1 MPSTV
6 RIAHTARIA
15 SKRLTP
21 RMRNIAKCRIA
32 EFAGWRAE
40 DNCGEYET
48 DGPLHERASVA
59 GRWVGRT
66 TFRLAHRRICWKIR
80 SLCADGIGVMA
91 DDEGRDGGSWKWGIV
106 SLRPDED
113 LLHRIVDNLIEVHSM
128 PSDFVSVIQPTATK
142 SSEGSGEEAAARRPV
157 PVLPVRDTVLFPHAV
172 LPLTVGRDSSI
183 QLIQSLGEEKT
194 ILVVAQ
200 RDARQDSPQAA
211 DLHHIG
217 TRATVHKVV
226 KMPNQSLFVF
236 TEGNERVRLGEFAQ
250 LTPFMTAEYEVIGDV
265 EPAES
270 PEAEALQRNVVGQFQ
285 QIVTSSPTLS
295 DDLQTIAINIDE
307 PGRLADF
314 IASSLPFLTTTDKQE
329 LLETPDIAARLERI
343 NKHLAKEL
351 EVQQLRNKIQTE
363 VQDSVQ
369 SSQRDYYLREQLKAI
384 QKELGDVDDTQKDIA
399 ELKEK
404 IENAGMPEDVKKDA
418 LKELGR
424 LSRMNPAAADYSL
437 TRNYV
442 EWRAV
447 LPWSKTSAG
456 EVDILKAKEIL
467 DADHYGLKKVKDRI
481 LDYLSVR
488 RLKPDMKG
496 PILCFVGPPGVGKT
510 SLGRSI
516 ARALDRKFSR
526 ISLGGMHDEA
536 EIRGHRRTYIG
547 ALPGQIIQHLKRVE
561 VKDPVFM
568 LDEIDKL
575 GRDFRGDPAS
585 ALLETLDPEQN
596 NTFRDNYLDQP
607 FDLSKV
613 LFICTANQLD
623 TIPGPLLDRMEI
635 IELTGYTEEEK
646 VNIAI
651 KYLIPRQIK
660 ENGIKPEQIEFPKE
674 SVHLIARHYTREA
687 GVRKLEQQIGT
698 VCRKLARRIAE
709 GATEKL
715 VITPEIIHE
724 FLGGIKVRVDTEIAE
739 RTKRAG
745 VAVGLAWTPAG
756 GDVLFI
762 EANRMKGKGGFT
774 ITGQIG
780 DVMKESMQ
788 AALTWVRSN
797 AASLGLDEDFT
808 KDTDLH
814 IHVPAGAIPKDGPSA
829 GVTMATALVS
839 LLTDTPVHPL
849 TAMTGE
855 ITLSGNVLPVGGIK
869 EKFLA
874 AKRAGVR
881 DVILPTD
888 CRQQVEEDLTPDQIE
903 GVTLHYATRIEDVL
917 AVALPKTPRE
927 KVLDEVVREEVLHS
941 AA

>member
-1 MPSTV
+1 
-6 RIAHTARIA
+6 
-15 SKRLTP
+15 
-21 RMRNIAKCRIA
+21 
-32 EFAGWRAE
+32 
-40 DNCGEYET
+40 
-48 DGPLHERASVA
+48 
-59 GRWVGRT
+59 
-66 TFRLAHRRICWKIR
+66 
-80 SLCADGIGVMA
+80 MA
-91 DDEGRDGGSWKWGIV
+91 
-106 SLRPDED
+106 
-113 LLHRIVDNLIEVHSM
+113 N
-128 PSDFVSVIQPTATK
+128 DFVSVIKPQAVK
-142 SSEGSGEEAAARRPV
+142 GNGEGRGSSY

-172 LPLTVGRDSSI
+172 LPLTVGRESSI

-200 RDARQDSPQAA
+200 RDARQDAPEAG
-211 DLHHIG
+211 DLHEIG
-217 TRATVHKVV
+217 TLATVHKVV

-236 TEGNERVRLGEFAQ
+236 TEGTERVRLGTFTQ
-250 LTPFMTAEYEVIGDV
+250 TQPFLKAEYVTLDETTQEVT
-265 EPAES
+265 
-270 PEAEALQRNVVGQFQ
+270 PEAEALQRNVLGQFQ
-285 QIVTSSPTLS
+285 EIVTSSSTLS
-295 DDLQTIAINIDE
+295 DDLQTIALNIEE
-307 PGRLADF
+307 PGRLTDF
-314 IASSLPFLTTTDKQE
+314 IAASLPFLTTAEKQQ
-329 LLETPDIAARLERI
+329 LLETPDVRARLEAI
-343 NKHLAKEL
+343 NSHLAKEL
-351 EVQQLRNKIQTE
+351 EVQQLRNKIQSE

-369 SSQRDYYLREQLKAI
+369 QSQRDFYLREQMKAI
-384 QKELGDVDDTQKDIA
+384 QKELGDLDETQKDVA
-399 ELKEK
+399 DLKEK
-404 IENAGMPEDVKKDA
+404 IENAGMPEETKKDA

-424 LSRMNPAAADYSL
+424 LARMNPAAADYSL

-442 EWRAV
+442 EWLAV
-447 LPWSKTSAG
+447 LPWAKSSAG
-456 EVDILKAKEIL
+456 EVDIKKAQDVL
-467 DADHYGLKKVKDRI
+467 DEDHYGLKKVKDRI

-516 ARALDRKFSR
+516 ARALGRKFSR

-561 VKDPVFM
+561 VNDPVFM

-623 TIPGPLLDRMEI
+623 TIPAPLLDRMEI

-646 VNIAI
+646 VNIAER
-651 KYLIPRQIK
+651 YLIPRQIK
-660 ENGIKPEQIEFPKE
+660 ENGIEQEAGSRKQEVEKQDPKSSQASASQQMGEPLAAIPPDGTSASSLIEFPTE
-674 SVHLIARHYTREA
+674 SVALIARHYTREA
-687 GVRKLEQQIGT
+687 GVRKLEQLIGT
-698 VCRKLARRIAE
+698 VCRKTARKVAE
-709 GATEKL
+709 GLKEKL
-715 VITPEIIHE
+715 VVTPEVVHE
-724 FLGGIKVRVDTEIAE
+724 YLGGIKVRVDTEIAE
-739 RTKRAG
+739 RTKRPG

-774 ITGQIG
+774 MTGQIG

-797 AASLGLDEDFT
+797 AVSLGLEEDVL
-808 KDTDLH
+808 KDVDLH

-839 LLTDTPVHPL
+839 LLTDKPVRPL
-849 TAMTGE
+849 LAMTGE

-874 AKRAGVR
+874 AKRAGVH
-881 DVILPTD
+881 DVILPID
-888 CRQQVEEDLTPDQIE
+888 VKANVEEDLTADQVE
-903 GVTLHYATRIEDVL
+903 GVTIHYASRIEEVL
-917 AVALPKTPRE
+917 AVALPRTPGE
-927 KVLDEVVREEVLHS
+927 AHQDEEMREELLAGVE
-941 AA
+941 A

>member
-1 MPSTV
+1 
-6 RIAHTARIA
+6 
-15 SKRLTP
+15 
-21 RMRNIAKCRIA
+21 
-32 EFAGWRAE
+32 
-40 DNCGEYET
+40 
-48 DGPLHERASVA
+48 
-59 GRWVGRT
+59 
-66 TFRLAHRRICWKIR
+66 
-80 SLCADGIGVMA
+80 MA
-91 DDEGRDGGSWKWGIV
+91 NE
-106 SLRPDED
+106 
-113 LLHRIVDNLIEVHSM
+113 
-128 PSDFVSVIQPTATK
+128 FVSVIRPR
-142 SSEGSGEEAAARRPV
+142 SEASGGSGGDGNSY

-172 LPLTVGRDSSI
+172 LPLTVGRESSI

-200 RDARQDSPQAA
+200 RDARQDIPQGS
-211 DLHHIG
+211 DLHPVG
-217 TRATVHKVV
+217 TLATVHKVV

-236 TEGNERVRLGEFAQ
+236 TEGTERARLTKFTQ
-250 LTPFMTAEYEVIGDV
+250 TQPFLTAEFETI
-265 EPAES
+265 EEKL
-270 PEAEALQRNVVGQFQ
+270 PEEGPETEALQRNVVSQFQ
-285 QIVTSSPTLS
+285 EIVSSSPTLS
-295 DDLQTIAINIDE
+295 DDLQTIAINIEE
-307 PGRLADF
+307 PARLADF
-314 IASSLPFLTTTDKQE
+314 IASSLPFLTTAERQD
-329 LLETPDIAARLERI
+329 LLETPEVRARLEKL
-343 NKHLAKEL
+343 NSHLAKEI
-351 EVQQLRNKIQTE
+351 EVQQLRNKIQSE

-369 SSQRDYYLREQLKAI
+369 QSQRDYYLREQMKAI
-384 QKELGDVDDTQKDIA
+384 QKELGDQDETQKDVA
-399 ELKEK
+399 DLKEK
-404 IENAGMPEDVKKDA
+404 IEAAGMTEEVKKDA

-442 EWRAV
+442 EWLAV
-447 LPWSKTSAG
+447 LPWSKGSAG
-456 EVDILKAKEIL
+456 EVDIKKAQEVL

-516 ARALDRKFSR
+516 ARALGRKFSR

-561 VKDPVFM
+561 VNDPVFM

-575 GRDFRGDPAS
+575 GRDFRGDPSS

-607 FDLSKV
+607 FDLSHV

-623 TIPGPLLDRMEI
+623 TIPAPLLDRMEI

-646 VNIAI
+646 VNIAE

-660 ENGIKPEQIEFPKE
+660 ENGISEGTIEFPTE
-674 SVHLIARHYTREA
+674 SVALIARHYTREA
-687 GVRKLEQQIGT
+687 GVRRLEQLIGT
-698 VCRKLARRIAE
+698 VCRKTARRVAE
-709 GATEKL
+709 GALNVDAGEKL
-715 VITPEIIHE
+715 VVTPEVVHE

-739 RTKRAG
+739 RTKRPG

-762 EANRMKGKGGFT
+762 EANKMKGKGNFS

-797 AASLGLDEDFT
+797 AKPLGLDEDVL
-808 KDTDLH
+808 KDIDIH

-839 LLTDTPVHPL
+839 LLTDRPVKPL
-849 TAMTGE
+849 LAMTGE

-881 DVILPTD
+881 DVILPIDVKTN
-888 CRQQVEEDLTPDQIE
+888 VEEDLAPDQIDN
-903 GVTLHYATRIEDVL
+903 VTIHYASRIEDVL
-917 AVALPKTPRE
+917 SVALPHSEVEAVR
-927 KVLDEVVREEVLHS
+927 DEEVREEVL
-941 AA
+941 AAAE

>member
-1 MPSTV
+1 MP
-6 RIAHTARIA
+6 
-15 SKRLTP
+15 
-21 RMRNIAKCRIA
+21 N
-32 EFAGWRAE
+32 
-40 DNCGEYET
+40 
-48 DGPLHERASVA
+48 
-59 GRWVGRT
+59 
-66 TFRLAHRRICWKIR
+66 
-80 SLCADGIGVMA
+80 
-91 DDEGRDGGSWKWGIV
+91 
-106 SLRPDED
+106 
-113 LLHRIVDNLIEVHSM
+113 
-128 PSDFVSVIQPTATK
+128 DFVSVIQPKASKNGETPGEQEVTK
-142 SSEGSGEEAAARRPV
+142 SPI

-172 LPLTVGRDSSI
+172 LPLTVGRESSI

-200 RDARQDSPQAA
+200 RDARQDTPQGA
-211 DLHHIG
+211 DLYAIG

-236 TEGNERVRLGEFAQ
+236 TEGNERVHVGEFAQ
-250 LTPFMTAEYEVIGDV
+250 LTPFMTAECEIIEEI
-265 EPAES
+265 EPTAS
-270 PEAEALQRNVVGQFQ
+270 PEAEALQRNVVSQFQ

-295 DDLQTIAINIDE
+295 DDLQTIAINIEE

-329 LLETPDIAARLERI
+329 LLETPDISARLERI

-351 EVQQLRNKIQTE
+351 EVQQLRNKIQSE

-369 SSQRDYYLREQLKAI
+369 QSQRDYYLREQMKAI
-384 QKELGDVDDTQKDIA
+384 QKELGDLDDSQKDIA

-404 IENAGMPEDVKKDA
+404 IENAGMPEEVKKDA

-424 LSRMNPAAADYSL
+424 LSRMNAMAADYSL

-442 EWRAV
+442 EWLAV
-447 LPWSKTSAG
+447 LPWSKSSAS
-456 EVDILKAKEIL
+456 EIDIVKAKEIL
-467 DADHYGLKKVKDRI
+467 DTDHYGLQKVKDRI

-516 ARALDRKFSR
+516 ARALGRKFSR

-547 ALPGQIIQHLKRVE
+547 ALPGQIIQNLKRVE
-561 VKDPVFM
+561 TNDPVFM

-623 TIPGPLLDRMEI
+623 TVPAPLLDRMEI

-646 VNIAI
+646 VNIAER
-651 KYLIPRQIK
+651 YLIPRQIK
-660 ENGIKPEQIEFPKE
+660 ENGINPEMVEFPTA
-674 SVHLIARHYTREA
+674 SVHLISRHYTREA
-687 GVRKLEQQIGT
+687 GVRKLEQLIGT
-698 VCRKLARRIAE
+698 VCRKVARRVAE
-709 GATEKL
+709 GKTEKV
-715 VITPEIIHE
+715 VITPEIVHE

-797 AASLGLDEDFT
+797 AVSLGLDEDFT
-808 KDTDLH
+808 KDSDLH

-881 DVILPTD
+881 DVIMPTE
-888 CRQQVEEDLTPDQIE
+888 CRQQVDEDLTPDQTE
-903 GVTLHYATRIEDVL
+903 GVTIHYASRIEEVL
-917 AVALPKTPRE
+917 AVALPHTKRE
-927 KVLDEVVREEVLHS
+927 AAQDEQVREEVLQ
-941 AA
+941 ATV

>member
-1 MPSTV
+1 MP
-6 RIAHTARIA
+6 
-15 SKRLTP
+15 
-21 RMRNIAKCRIA
+21 N
-32 EFAGWRAE
+32 
-40 DNCGEYET
+40 
-48 DGPLHERASVA
+48 
-59 GRWVGRT
+59 
-66 TFRLAHRRICWKIR
+66 
-80 SLCADGIGVMA
+80 
-91 DDEGRDGGSWKWGIV
+91 
-106 SLRPDED
+106 
-113 LLHRIVDNLIEVHSM
+113 
-128 PSDFVSVIQPTATK
+128 DFVSVIKPSAAKT
-142 SSEGSGEEAAARRPV
+142 GPEAGGDNSRALPI
-157 PVLPVRDTVLFPHAV
+157 LPVRDTVLFPHAV
-172 LPLTVGRDSSI
+172 LPLTVGRESSI

-211 DLHHIG
+211 DLYAIG

-236 TEGNERVRLGEFAQ
+236 TEGNERVRLGEFTQ
-250 LTPFMTAEYEVIGDV
+250 LAPFMTAESEVIEET
-265 EPAES
+265 EPEKT
-270 PEAEALQRNVVGQFQ
+270 PEIEALQRNVVSQFQ
-285 QIVTSSPTLS
+285 QVVAASQTLS
-295 DDLQTIAINIDE
+295 DDLQTIAINIEE

-329 LLETPDIAARLERI
+329 LLETPDVSARMERI

-351 EVQQLRNKIQTE
+351 EVQQLRNKIQSE

-369 SSQRDYYLREQLKAI
+369 HSQRDYYLREQMKAI
-384 QKELGDVDDTQKDIA
+384 QKELGDQDDSQKDIA

-404 IENAGMPEDVKKDA
+404 IENAGMPEEVKKDA

-424 LSRMNPAAADYSL
+424 LSRMNAMAADYSL

-442 EWRAV
+442 EWLAV
-447 LPWSKTSAG
+447 LPWAKTSAG
-456 EVDILKAKEIL
+456 EVDILKAKACL
-467 DADHYGLKKVKDRI
+467 DEDHYGLQKVKDRI

-516 ARALDRKFSR
+516 ARALGRKFSR

-623 TIPGPLLDRMEI
+623 TIPAPLLDRMEI

-646 VNIAI
+646 VNIAER
-651 KYLIPRQIK
+651 YLIPRQIK
-660 ENGIKPEQIEFPKE
+660 ENGIEPELIEFPSA
-674 SVHLIARHYTREA
+674 SVGLIARHYTREA
-687 GVRKLEQQIGT
+687 GVRRLEQLIGT

-709 GATEKL
+709 GRPEKL
-715 VITPEIIHE
+715 VITPEVIHE

-739 RTKRAG
+739 RTKRSG

-797 AASLGLDEDFT
+797 ALMLGLDEDFL
-808 KDTDLH
+808 KEIDIH
-814 IHVPAGAIPKDGPSA
+814 IHVPAGGIPKDGPSA

-839 LLTDTPVHPL
+839 LLTDTPVRPL
-849 TAMTGE
+849 LAMTGE

-881 DVILPTD
+881 DVILPADVKTN
-888 CRQQVEEDLTPDQIE
+888 VEEDLTKDQIE
-903 GVTLHYATRIEDVL
+903 GVTIHYATRIEDVL
-917 AVALPKTPRE
+917 QVALPKTVRE
-927 KVLDEVVREEVLHS
+927 AVQDEVIREEVLS
-941 AA
+941 ATA

>member
-1 MPSTV
+1 MP
-6 RIAHTARIA
+6 
-15 SKRLTP
+15 
-21 RMRNIAKCRIA
+21 N
-32 EFAGWRAE
+32 
-40 DNCGEYET
+40 
-48 DGPLHERASVA
+48 
-59 GRWVGRT
+59 
-66 TFRLAHRRICWKIR
+66 
-80 SLCADGIGVMA
+80 
-91 DDEGRDGGSWKWGIV
+91 
-106 SLRPDED
+106 
-113 LLHRIVDNLIEVHSM
+113 
-128 PSDFVSVIQPTATK
+128 DFVSVIKPTAK
-142 SSEGSGEEAAARRPV
+142 NGEIVGERSGSV

-172 LPLTVGRDSSI
+172 LPLTVGRESSI

-200 RDARQDSPQAA
+200 RDARQDSPEGT
-211 DLHHIG
+211 DLHSVG

-236 TEGNERVRLGEFAQ
+236 TEGNERVRLGQFMQAQ
-250 LTPFMTAEYEVIGDV
+250 PFMTAEFELIGDV
-265 EPAES
+265 EPQKT
-270 PEAEALQRNVVGQFQ
+270 PELEALQRNVLSQFQ
-285 QIVTSSPTLS
+285 QIVTASPTLS

-307 PGRLADF
+307 PGRLSDF

-329 LLETPDIAARLERI
+329 LLETPDITARLERV

-369 SSQRDYYLREQLKAI
+369 QSQRDYYLREQLKAI
-384 QKELGDVDDTQKDIA
+384 QKELGDLDDTQKDIA

-404 IENAGMPEDVKKDA
+404 IETAGMPEEVQKDA

-442 EWRAV
+442 EWLAV
-447 LPWSKTSAG
+447 LPWSKTSSG
-456 EVDILKAKEIL
+456 EVDILKAQKYL
-467 DADHYGLKKVKDRI
+467 DEDHYGLRKVKDRI

-646 VNIAI
+646 VAIAE

-660 ENGIKPEQIEFPKE
+660 ENGLKPEMIDFPTE
-674 SVHLIARHYTREA
+674 SVAVIARHYTREA

-698 VCRKLARRIAE
+698 VCRKLARKIAE
-709 GATEKL
+709 GRTEKL
-715 VITPEIIHE
+715 TITPEVIHE

-739 RTKRAG
+739 RTRRPG
-745 VAVGLAWTPAG
+745 VVVGLAWTPAG
-756 GDVLFI
+756 GDILFI
-762 EANRMKGKGGFT
+762 EANKMKGKGGFN

-797 AASLGLDEDFT
+797 AVSLGLDEDFT
-808 KDTDLH
+808 KEQDLH

-829 GVTMATALVS
+829 GVTMTTALVS
-839 LLTDTPVHPL
+839 LLTEKRVRPL
-849 TAMTGE
+849 LAMTGE
-855 ITLSGNVLPVGGIK
+855 ITLSGDVLPVGGIK

-881 DVILPTD
+881 DVILPVD
-888 CRQQVEEDLTPDQIE
+888 CKQQVDEDLTPDQIE
-903 GVTLHYATRIEDVL
+903 GVTIHYARHIEDVL
-917 AVALPKTPRE
+917 AVAFPKDAVE
-927 KVLDEVVREEVLHS
+927 ADHDEEVREEVLN
-941 AA
+941 AAA